1 MKKHLSYVFAAALMG
16 SLPAAATDCGEPPM
30 DQPPVPNGA
39 NASADDIREA
49 RDSVLAYS
57 KKVDEYLSCMDQR
70 SSDILP
76 YLTKE
81 QKLRWDEDLTKVHND
96 RRDLQIKLNEA
107 IRAYRRQD
115 S

>member
-1 MKKHLSYVFAAALMG
+1 
-16 SLPAAATDCGEPPM
+16 M

-39 NASADDIREA
+39 NATADDIRDA
-49 RDSVLAYS
+49 RDAVLGYS

-70 SSDILP
+70 ASVIVP

-81 QKLRWDEDLTKVHND
+81 QKVRWDEDLTQVHNN